1 MRARRKRIRTAGK
14 PIRTAKT
21 YLHAGLHAGMIRMP
35 AGNGETRIQ
44 RIFTQ
49 GDAHTGSRRV
59 RRQFSF
65 SPLFPGDSAPPAA
78 PL

>member
-1 MRARRKRIRTAGK
+1 
-14 PIRTAKT
+14 
-21 YLHAGLHAGMIRMP
+21 MP

-65 SPLFPGDSAPPAA
+65 SPLFPGDSAPPRGTAVIFHA
-78 PL
+78 KYPSPPVLNEKHRPMIYI